1 MGGQVRDYVKWWPQ
15 LATSMSP
22 PDLWIM
28 PLTARL
34 AGDGGSRFIDSG
46 SAGRMAAWGDVV
58 DLRMLQAAGEA
69 TSAYP
74 WGTLS
79 LDEAAMGGE
88 RGYISFWDLPFGT
101 PMTGR
106 QNTPGAWTPIWLG
119 TMDFAIRDN
128 PLCTP
133 KALAANLLASA
144 TGEGVGLWMGSL
156 ARGGAIARGG
166 TYLSGSARLPQGLT
180 ASQFDEV
187 AALLRGGASH
197 IGDDIVVQGSRA
209 AGTAGAASDMDFAIR
224 VSPEQFNQL
233 IVQRFGTAR
242 LGTAKGR
249 TMLHA
254 IETGKIQAG
263 EAGLG
268 GLRRLLQRQL
278 GIDVDISIIQRGG
291 AFDNGVTLPVP

>member
-1 MGGQVRDYVKWWPQ
+1 
-15 LATSMSP
+15 
-22 PDLWIM
+22 
-28 PLTARL
+28 
-34 AGDGGSRFIDSG
+34 
-46 SAGRMAAWGDVV
+46 
-58 DLRMLQAAGEA
+58 
-69 TSAYP
+69 
-74 WGTLS
+74 
-79 LDEAAMGGE
+79 
-88 RGYISFWDLPFGT
+88 
-101 PMTGR
+101 
-106 QNTPGAWTPIWLG
+106 
-119 TMDFAIRDN
+119 MDFAIRDN

-133 KALAANLLASA
+133 KALAANLLARA